1 MFLCFVLDTNPRMGR
16 PASSS
21 LTPPLTHSLSAL
33 DQAKSAVETLLL
45 RLRGAGPAFS
55 HSQLLLLQSRPPSEG
70 VSEGVAAGSVLAAGG
85 ERSDFEHAL
94 KNISCSDATHSLT
107 PTLDTAFQLLSKYRT
122 RSGVDH
128 PAKGL
133 LPWSLEQ
140 AFVVVLSNDLGSLVR
155 VLHCTALHCTALLSD
170 ELVLADMTN
179 VLYVAW
185 LQEIAVVGSGAAP
198 ALPYMAAHRW
208 DQKVF
213 AFQIGQPAPT
223 ARVPLA
229 LTNLCQ
235 VRLLTWS
242 DNE

>member
-1 MFLCFVLDTNPRMGR
+1 MGR
-16 PASSS
+16 PAPSS

-55 HSQLLLLQSRPPSEG
+55 HSQLLLLQSRPPSEGVSEGGSEG

-155 VLHCTALHCTALLSD
+155 VLFCTALHCTAL
-170 ELVLADMTN
+170 
-179 VLYVAW
+179 
-185 LQEIAVVGSGAAP
+185 
-198 ALPYMAAHRW
+198 H
-208 DQKVF
+208 
-213 AFQIGQPAPT
+213 
-223 ARVPLA
+223 
-229 LTNLCQ
+229 C
-235 VRLLTWS
+235 
-242 DNE
+242 